1 MSVRLQGR
9 CGHRQAGRLIF
20 IDALRVAIVAF
31 VIAHHGAQA
40 YGPTGGFWPVHDH
53 AQSDWFTPF
62 YTVNAAFGMGLLFL
76 VAGYF
81 TDASLERKGP
91 ERFLRER
98 WARIGVPLIT
108 LVLLVQLPAVYLI
121 GAPPTPV
128 AFIRY
133 LYERGWQPVY
143 LHLWFLAHLL
153 LYSAAFVAW
162 REAIVSAA
170 RAGRWP
176 APGHRTVAGFML
188 ALALITWTV
197 RLRYPVDKWVP
208 LLWIMPAEPAHLPQY
223 VALFAVGI
231 AAHRGDWFRNMPTST
246 GVLWLGIGLMASA
259 GIYLVY
265 AVGPWNRLM
274 AIGGFN
280 WPSLLRSLWETVIA
294 TSLSIGLIVAFRE
307 MFFRPSHL
315 LAVAATASFGAYIL
329 HPPIVVALQVMIQG
343 FAIPAL
349 LKFLI
354 VSLIGIVLAFA
365 AAHWASNV
373 PGVRAMLGSV
383 RPQRDGRTKVRAS

>member
-1 MSVRLQGR
+1 MSGRLQDC

-31 VIAHHGAQA
+31 VVVHHAAQA

-53 AQSDWFTPF
+53 AQSDWVNPF

-81 TDASLERKGP
+81 TDASLERKGL

-128 AFIRY
+128 TFIRY
-133 LYERGWQPVY
+133 LYEHGWLPIY

-153 LYSAAFVAW
+153 LYSAAFAAW

-170 RAGRWP
+170 RARWWS
-176 APGHRTVAGFML
+176 APGHATISGFVL
-188 ALALITWTV
+188 ALALVTWIV

-208 LLWIMPAEPAHLPQY
+208 LLWIMPAEPAHMPQY
-223 VALFAVGI
+223 VALFATGI
-231 AAHRGDWFRNMPTST
+231 TAHRGDWFRNMPTST
-246 GVLWLGIGLMASA
+246 GVLWLGIG
-259 GIYLVY
+259 
-265 AVGPWNRLM
+265 
-274 AIGGFN
+274 
-280 WPSLLRSLWETVIA
+280 
-294 TSLSIGLIVAFRE
+294 AFRGV
-307 MFFRPSHL
+307 FFRPSRL
-315 LAVAATASFGAYIL
+315 LAITAAASFGAYIL
-329 HPPIVVALQVMIQG
+329 HPPIVVALQVMMQG

-349 LKFLI
+349 LKFPI
-354 VSLIGIVLAFA
+354 VSLLGIVLAFA

-373 PGVRAMLGSV
+373 PGVRAMLG
-383 RPQRDGRTKVRAS
+383 RRGADNLRALD